1 MPEGSY
7 LYCDVSLPVPVDQ
20 LFTYS
25 LPETLRHR
33 VQPGSRLVVPFGPR
47 KLTGVILRCH
57 DDPPSMAAREAL
69 RLIDSAPVLGAEL
82 LALGRWIAGYYCAP
96 LGDVL
101 RGMLPLASEI
111 RRGKVWSLT
120 DAGRDAARQL
130 LLDSAPD
137 DPVAQILRMLEKRP
151 LSATYLA
158 KSLPLADKAIRSLE
172 RKGFIV
178 VEQVQT
184 ERDPLRAP
192 AGRLRVELADA
203 TPDAPAAPAPPG
215 AAAPVAPAPPAAPD
229 PPAAPAAPAPLAAQ
243 DAPAAPASRAAPDAP
258 APPAAPDAPAATAK
272 LNKPERE
279 LLAFLELHPG
289 SHNLKDL
296 EGTVV
301 NSSAAARSLA
311 RKGLVSLKP
320 ETLAMTAA
328 AVRVRHS
335 LNPAQQAAY
344 DRIAEAIR
352 ANRYQTFLLHGV
364 TGSGKTEV
372 YLNAIEA
379 ALAEGRSALLLVP
392 EIALTPAMAGQFF
405 ARFGDRVAILHS
417 AFTDVERTEQWRR
430 IRSGAAQVVVGTRSG
445 VFAPVRNLGLIVVDE
460 EHDGSYKQEEN
471 PRYNGRDVAI
481 VRAQAAGAAVVLGS
495 ATPSLESRYNAERE
509 KYTLLELP
517 GRIEERPMPAVEL
530 LDMRQEF
537 LETRQQATFSRKL
550 VEAIGV
556 RLENGEQTIVLLN
569 RRGFSS
575 FVACRAC
582 GERVECVNCSLTLTF
597 HKRDRRLLC
606 HYCGYAAKVPSVCP
620 KCQSEHIYFLGLGS
634 EKVEEEL
641 HRSFPTARIARLD
654 RDTVTGKRQYETI
667 LQDFR
672 EGNYDV
678 LVGTQMIAK
687 GHDIPNV
694 TLVGVVSA
702 DIGLGMPDFRAAERT
717 FQLLTQVA
725 GRAGRGSVPGMVL
738 IQTIN
743 PDHYAVRL
751 AAAQDY
757 QAFYEKELH
766 FRRMMHYPPFSAMAN
781 VLVRAEK
788 KEMAMRMSSELGL
801 LIMPAPEKLRIMGP
815 AEAPVPRLKNEYRY
829 QFLVKAASRKTLNE
843 LLQRIRAFALENKW
857 GATAL
862 VIDVDP
868 LTLM

>member
-7 LYCDVSLPVPVDQ
+7 QYCDVSLPVPVDQ

-33 VQPGSRLVVPFGPR
+33 VQIGSRLMVPFGPR

-57 DDPPSMAAREAL
+57 DDRPDVATRDAL
-69 RLIDSAPVLGAEL
+69 RLIDSAPVLDGEL

-101 RGMLPLASEI
+101 RGMLPLASEM
-111 RRGKVWSLT
+111 RQGKIWSLT

-130 LLDSAPD
+130 LLDSAED
-137 DPVAQILRMLEKRP
+137 DLVLKVLRMLEKRP
-151 LSATYLA
+151 LSASYLA
-158 KSLPLADKAIRSLE
+158 KALPLADKAVKSLE

-192 AGRLRVELADA
+192 SDRLRVELN
-203 TPDAPAAPAPPG
+203 TT
-215 AAAPVAPAPPAAPD
+215 PPAE
-229 PPAAPAAPAPLAAQ
+229 
-243 DAPAAPASRAAPDAP
+243 
-258 APPAAPDAPAATAK
+258 TK

-279 LLAFLELHPG
+279 LRAFLELHPG
-289 SHNLKDL
+289 SHNLKEL
-296 EGTVV
+296 EATVR
-301 NSSAAARSLA
+301 NASLAARSLA
-311 RKGLVSLKP
+311 RKGFVSLKP
-320 ETLAMTAA
+320 EAMEIDAGP
-328 AVRVRHS
+328 VRVRHA

-344 DRIAEAIR
+344 DQIAAAIASQR
-352 ANRYQTFLLHGV
+352 FQTFLLHGV

-372 YLNAIEA
+372 YLNCIEA

-405 ARFGDRVAILHS
+405 SRFGDRVAILHS

-430 IRSGAAQVVVGTRSG
+430 IRSGAASVVVGTRSG
-445 VFAPVRNLGLIVVDE
+445 VFAPVKNLGLIVVDE

-481 VRAQAAGAAVVLGS
+481 VRAQAADACVVLGS

-509 KYTLLELP
+509 KYTLIELP
-517 GRIEERPMPAVEL
+517 GRIEERPMPTVEL
-530 LDMRQEF
+530 IDMRQEF

-550 VEAIGV
+550 IEAIGG

-582 GERVECVNCSLTLTF
+582 GERVNCVNCSLTLTY

-606 HYCGYAAKVPSVCP
+606 HVCGYAEKVPSVCP

-641 HRSFPTARIARLD
+641 HRAFPTARIARLD

-667 LQDFR
+667 LNEFR
-672 EGNYDV
+672 EGNYDI

-725 GRAGRGSVPGMVL
+725 GRAGRGNIPGIVL

-743 PDHYAVRL
+743 PDHYAVRM

-757 QAFYEKELH
+757 AAFYQKELH

-788 KEMAMRMSSELGL
+788 QEAAMRMSSELGL
-801 LIMPAPEKLRIMGP
+801 LLNPPPEKLKIMGP

-829 QFLVKAASRKTLNE
+829 QFLVKAASRKVLNA
-843 LLQRIRAFALENKW
+843 LLQRIRAFALEHKW

>member
-1 MPEGSY
+1 MAEGSY
-7 LYCDVSLPVPVDQ
+7 LYCDVSLPVPLDQ
-20 LFTYS
+20 PFTYS

-33 VQPGSRLVVPFGPR
+33 VQAGSRLVVPFGPR

-57 DDPPSMAAREAL
+57 DEPPPVPAREAL
-69 RLIDSAPVLGAEL
+69 RLIDAEPVLDGEL
-82 LALGRWIAGYYCAP
+82 MALGRWIAGYYCAP

-101 RGMLPLASEI
+101 RSMLPLAAEI

-151 LSATYLA
+151 LSAAYLSKA
-158 KSLPLADKAIRSLE
+158 LPLADKAVRSLA
-172 RKGFIV
+172 RRGFIA

-192 AGRLRVELADA
+192 SERLRVELA
-203 TPDAPAAPAPPG
+203 G
-215 AAAPVAPAPPAAPD
+215 AAGD
-229 PPAAPAAPAPLAAQ
+229 
-243 DAPAAPASRAAPDAP
+243 
-258 APPAAPDAPAATAK
+258 AK

-279 LLAFLELHPG
+279 LRAFLELHPG
-289 SHNLKDL
+289 SHNLKEL
-296 EGTVV
+296 ESVV
-301 NSSAAARSLA
+301 RNASPAARSLA
-311 RKGLVSLKP
+311 RKGLVTLKP
-320 ETLAMTAA
+320 EPLTMTAG
-328 AVRVRHS
+328 AVRARHL
-335 LNPAQQAAY
+335 LNSPQQAAFEQ
-344 DRIAEAIR
+344 ISAAIR
-352 ANRYQTFLLHGV
+352 AREYRTFLLHGV

-372 YLNAIEA
+372 YLHAIEA
-379 ALAEGRSALLLVP
+379 VLAEGRGALLLVP

-405 ARFGDRVAILHS
+405 ARLGDRVAILHS
-417 AFTDVERTEQWRR
+417 AFTDVERSEQWRR
-430 IRSGAAQVVVGTRSG
+430 IRSGGASVVVGTRSG
-445 VFAPVRNLGLIVVDE
+445 VFAPVRRLGLIVVDE
-460 EHDGSYKQEEN
+460 EHDGSYKQEET
-471 PRYNGRDVAI
+471 PRYHGRDVAI
-481 VRAQAAGAAVVLGS
+481 VRAQAAGACVVLGS
-495 ATPSLESRYNAERE
+495 ATPSLESRYNAERG
-509 KYTLLELP
+509 KYTLIELP

-530 LDMRQEF
+530 IDMRQEF
-537 LETRQQATFSRKL
+537 LETRKQATFSRKL
-550 VEAIGV
+550 MDAVGA
-556 RLENGEQTIVLLN
+556 RLEYGEQTIVLLN

-575 FVACRAC
+575 FVACRSC
-582 GERVECVNCSLTLTF
+582 GERVQCINCSLTLTY

-606 HYCGYAAKVPSVCP
+606 HYCGYAEKVPSVCP
-620 KCQSEHIYFLGLGS
+620 KCASEHIYFLGVGS
-634 EKVEEEL
+634 ERVEEEL
-641 HRSFPTARIARLD
+641 HRAFPGARIARLD

-725 GRAGRGSVPGMVL
+725 GRAGRGSVPGIVL

-743 PDHYAVRL
+743 PDHYAVRM

-757 QAFYEKELH
+757 QAFYEKEIH
-766 FRRMMHYPPFSAMAN
+766 FRRMMHYPPFTAMAN
-781 VLVRAEK
+781 VLVRSEK
-788 KEMAMRMSSELGL
+788 KEMAMRMSSELGML
-801 LIMPAPEKLRIMGP
+801 LTPPPEKLKIMGP

-829 QFLVKAASRKTLNE
+829 QFLVKAASRKALNG
-843 LLQRIRAFALENKW
+843 LLQRVRGFALERKW

>member
-7 LYCDVSLPVPVDQ
+7 QYCDVSLPVPVDQ

-33 VQPGSRLVVPFGPR
+33 VQPGSRLLVPFGPR

-57 DDPPSMAAREAL
+57 NDPPGMATRDAL
-69 RLIDSAPVLGAEL
+69 RLIDAAPVLDSEL
-82 LALGRWIAGYYCAP
+82 LALGRWIAAYYCAP

-101 RGMLPLASEI
+101 RGMLPLASEM
-111 RRGKVWSLT
+111 RQGKLWSLT
-120 DAGRDAARQL
+120 DSGRDAARQL
-130 LLDSAPD
+130 LLDTAPD
-137 DPVAQILRMLEKRP
+137 DPVLQILRMLEKRP
-151 LSATYLA
+151 LSATYLKKA
-158 KSLPLADKAIRSLE
+158 LPLADKAIKSLE

-184 ERDPLRAP
+184 DRDPLRAP
-192 AGRLRVELADA
+192 SERLRVELA
-203 TPDAPAAPAPPG
+203 
-215 AAAPVAPAPPAAPD
+215 
-229 PPAAPAAPAPLAAQ
+229 AAPAAEI
-243 DAPAAPASRAAPDAP
+243 
-258 APPAAPDAPAATAK
+258 K
-272 LNKPERE
+272 CNKPERE
-279 LLAFLELHPG
+279 LRAFLELHPG
-289 SHNLKDL
+289 SHNLKEL
-296 EGTVV
+296 EGTVR
-301 NSSAAARSLA
+301 NASIAARSLA
-311 RKGLVSLKP
+311 RKGLVTLKP
-320 ETLAMTAA
+320 ETMAIAA
-328 AVRVRHS
+328 GPVRVRHA

-344 DRIAEAIR
+344 QQIAAAIAAR
-352 ANRYQTFLLHGV
+352 CYRTFLLHGV

-372 YLNAIEA
+372 YLNCIEA
-379 ALAEGRSALLLVP
+379 VLAEGRSALLLVP

-417 AFTDVERTEQWRR
+417 AFTDVERSEQWRR
-430 IRSGAAQVVVGTRSG
+430 IRSGAASVVVGTRSG

-481 VRAQAAGAAVVLGS
+481 VRAQAANACVVLGS

-509 KYTLLELP
+509 KYTLIELP
-517 GRIEERPMPAVEL
+517 GRIEERPMPTVEL
-530 LDMRQEF
+530 IDMRQEF

-550 VEAIGV
+550 LEALGA

-575 FVACRAC
+575 FVACRSC
-582 GERVECVNCSLTLTF
+582 GERVNCVNCSLTLTY

-606 HYCGYAAKVPSVCP
+606 HYCGYAEKVPSLCP

-641 HRSFPTARIARLD
+641 HRAFPAARVARLD

-667 LQDFR
+667 LNEFR

-725 GRAGRGSVPGMVL
+725 GRAGRGNVPGIVL

-743 PDHYAVRL
+743 PDHYAVRM

-757 QAFYEKELH
+757 AAFYQKELH

-801 LIMPAPEKLRIMGP
+801 LLVPPPEKLKIMGP

-829 QFLVKAASRKTLNE
+829 QFLVKAASRKVLNE
-843 LLQRIRAFALENKW
+843 LLQRVRAFALEHKW